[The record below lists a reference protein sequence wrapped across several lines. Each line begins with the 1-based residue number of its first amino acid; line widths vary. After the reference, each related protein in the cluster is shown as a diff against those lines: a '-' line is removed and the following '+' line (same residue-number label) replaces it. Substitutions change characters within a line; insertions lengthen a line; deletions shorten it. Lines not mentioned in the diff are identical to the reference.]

1 MPRGSGK
8 SYIDIISIIYNLPDY
23 HPDFTYLACHIP
35 RPAIGRAS
43 DKSSRSSSPMEWT
56 GENDAQRSD
65 GSQQHIASVGLEPV
79 SPWPHIKDMLS
90 VSAGFFVNQ

>member
-1 MPRGSGK
+1 
-8 SYIDIISIIYNLPDY
+8 
-23 HPDFTYLACHIP
+23 
-35 RPAIGRAS
+35 
-43 DKSSRSSSPMEWT
+43 MEWT